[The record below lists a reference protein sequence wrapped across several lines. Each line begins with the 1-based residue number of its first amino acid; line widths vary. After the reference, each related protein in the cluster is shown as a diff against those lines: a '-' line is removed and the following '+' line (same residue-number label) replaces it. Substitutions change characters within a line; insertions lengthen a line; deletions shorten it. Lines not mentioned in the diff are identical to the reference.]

1 MSKSL
6 PPAIVVRDARRDD
19 IADLVRLIGQ
29 LAAFHGGTSTT
40 DAATLERD
48 AFGADR
54 WVEALVGERDG
65 EVIAYALL
73 CLVYRAQL
81 GQRGIDLHH
90 LFVAAPWRGKGVGRQ
105 MIDAVAR
112 HARTRGCA
120 YMVVGTT
127 ADNFAAHR
135 FYDELG
141 LQRAAASGPRFRLDL
156 KDWTTRC

>member
-1 MSKSL
+1 MSKSF
-6 PPAIVVRDARRDD
+6 PPAIVVRDAQRND

-29 LAAFHGGTSTT
+29 LAAFHGDTSTT

-54 WVEALVGERDG
+54 WIEAVVGEHDG

-73 CLVYRAQL
+73 CPVYRAQF

-90 LFVAAPWRGKGVGRQ
+90 LFVAAPWRGKGVGRR

-112 HARTRGCA
+112 RARALGCA
-120 YMVVGTT
+120 YMVVGTA
-127 ADNFAAHR
+127 ADNVAAHR
-135 FYDELG
+135 FYDGLG
-141 LQRAAASGPRFRLDL
+141 LQRAPAGGPRFRLDL
-156 KDWTTRC
+156 GNGNSS